1 MDICRERG
9 ERGEYNMTTDRN
21 SQVQPDPDAIRRRDR
36 QILQARAEQEL
47 RTFFRSANIKSADLE
62 NLLQNLEWS

>member
-1 MDICRERG
+1 
-9 ERGEYNMTTDRN
+9 MTTDRN